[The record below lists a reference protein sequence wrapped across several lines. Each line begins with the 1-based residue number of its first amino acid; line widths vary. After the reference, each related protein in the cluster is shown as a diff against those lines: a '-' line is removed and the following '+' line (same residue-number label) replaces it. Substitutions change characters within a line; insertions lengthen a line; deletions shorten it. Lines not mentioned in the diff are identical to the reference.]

1 MHIEV
6 SSLFGLNIYTDKG
19 IYIGKINDVLLEVKE
34 KKAMGLG
41 VTKLNPEMFD
51 ITKSGVVIPFRW
63 VTAVGD
69 VVLIRHL
76 ANRFKKSDELE
87 EEDVSISDDDEQ

>member
-6 SSLFGLNIYTDKG
+6 SSLFGLNVYTDKG
-19 IYIGKINDVLLEVKE
+19 IYIGKINDVLLEVQE

-51 ITKSGVVIPFRW
+51 TTKSGVIIPFRW

-69 VVLIRHL
+69 VLLIRHL
-76 ANRFKKSDELE
+76 ANHFTKSGEMVEDISLY
-87 EEDVSISDDDEQ
+87 EEDEQ

>member
-6 SSLFGLNIYTDKG
+6 SSLFGLNVYTDKG
-19 IYIGKINDVLLEVKE
+19 IYIGKINDVLLEVQE

-51 ITKSGVVIPFRW
+51 TTKSGVIIPFRW

-69 VVLIRHL
+69 VLLIRHL
-76 ANRFKKSDELE
+76 ANHFTKSGEMV
-87 EEDVSISDDDEQ
+87 EDI